1 MVDWKSFREE
11 TDGSATIES
20 VLWLPFFV
28 FFLVLIADTS
38 FIFHNQAQ
46 ITRVV
51 QDANRALSVGRL
63 SSTDEA
69 ETYIG
74 TALANVSN
82 QVEASSVIENGII
95 STSVKVPVDDL
106 VAVGFFD
113 FLAGYDVE
121 VTAEHFVEY

>member
-1 MVDWKSFREE
+1 M
-11 TDGSATIES
+11 
-20 VLWLPFFV
+20 WLPFFV

-51 QDANRALSVGRL
+51 QDANRALSVGLL

-74 TALANVSN
+74 TALANVST
-82 QVEASSVIENGII
+82 QVEASSVIDNGII

-113 FLAGYDVE
+113 FLAGYDVQ